1 MPHTPTT
8 HSQILIIGAGPGG
21 AAAAW
26 ALAGAGLD
34 VLLLDARSF
43 PRDKT
48 CGDGLT
54 PMAVESLRQMGL
66 LDRVLEAGATRVDT
80 LSLTAPLGISSRVAF
95 SDILSEADYALVLP
109 RLTLDHIL
117 VEAATAAGAR
127 LFEGWRVTGI
137 EWADSAIR
145 TVAGKSVGGPFTI
158 QPEHVVV
165 AVGANV
171 GFLRRHG
178 FLTKRSIPMIR
189 AARAYYADVHPL
201 EQSYGFYFTAR
212 LAPGYGWVFP
222 TGPESA
228 NIGVAVSPVY
238 FPSKRS
244 TATLLD
250 EFVAWLQKRG
260 IVDRARRDSPVK
272 GYPIRTDFPS
282 CPVAGANW
290 VIVGEA
296 AGLVNPVT
304 GEGIDLALRSGLL
317 AGETI
322 AQDIRASRPDHTA
335 YESALRRQY
344 ARRFLGLR
352 LCRDLLMLPVI
363 MDYFVWQMNQHR
375 FIRRTVTLITQ
386 GHWRPIRILHP
397 LFVAL
402 MLVPL
407 SPHFVVDW
415 LRRHAAR

>member
-1 MPHTPTT
+1 MTTTPLRP
-8 HSQILIIGAGPGG
+8 QILVIGAGPGG
-21 AAAAW
+21 ASAAW

-43 PRDKT
+43 PREKT

-54 PMAVESLRQMGL
+54 PMAVDSLRQMGL
-66 LDRVLEAGATRVDT
+66 LDRVLEAGAARVDT
-80 LSLTAPLGISSRVAF
+80 LSLTAPLGICSRVAF
-95 SDILSEADYALVLP
+95 ADILSEADYALVLP
-109 RLTLDHIL
+109 RLALDSLL
-117 VEAATAAGAR
+117 VEAAAAAGAR
-127 LFEGWRVTGI
+127 LLDAHRVTGI
-137 EWADSAIR
+137 EWAGGAIQAVSGES
-145 TVAGKSVGGPFTI
+145 TGGPFTI
-158 QPEHVVV
+158 QPEQVVV
-165 AVGANV
+165 AVGASV

-178 FLTKRSIPMIR
+178 FLNKRALPMMR

-201 EQSYGFYFTAR
+201 EQSYGFYFTPR

-244 TATLLD
+244 TAALLE
-250 EFVAWLQKRG
+250 EFVEWLRKRG
-260 IVDRARRDSPVK
+260 IVTRARRESPVK

-282 CPVAGANW
+282 HPVAGANW

-296 AGLVNPVT
+296 TGLVNPMT

-322 AQDIRASRPDHTA
+322 HQDIQAGRADHTA
-335 YESALRRQY
+335 YESALRRQHTH
-344 ARRFLGLR
+344 RFLGLR

-375 FIRRTVTLITQ
+375 FVRRTVTLITQ
-386 GHWRPIRILHP
+386 GYWQPIRILHP

-407 SPHFVVDW
+407 SPRFVIDR
-415 LRRHAAR
+415 LRRRSARQ

>member
-1 MPHTPTT
+1 
-8 HSQILIIGAGPGG
+8 
-21 AAAAW
+21 
-26 ALAGAGLD
+26 
-34 VLLLDARSF
+34 
-43 PRDKT
+43 
-48 CGDGLT
+48 
-54 PMAVESLRQMGL
+54 
-66 LDRVLEAGATRVDT
+66 
-80 LSLTAPLGISSRVAF
+80 
-95 SDILSEADYALVLP
+95 
-109 RLTLDHIL
+109 
-117 VEAATAAGAR
+117 
-127 LFEGWRVTGI
+127 
-137 EWADSAIR
+137 
-145 TVAGKSVGGPFTI
+145 
-158 QPEHVVV
+158 
-165 AVGANV
+165 
-171 GFLRRHG
+171 
-178 FLTKRSIPMIR
+178 MIR

-222 TGPESA
+222 TGPQSA

-244 TATLLD
+244 TAALLD
-250 EFVAWLQKRG
+250 EFVEWLQKREV
-260 IVDRARRDSPVK
+260 IARARRDSPVK

-282 CPVAGANW
+282 HPVAGSNW

-322 AQDIRASRPDHTA
+322 AQDIRTGRPDHTA
-335 YESALRRQY
+335 YGSALRRQY

-375 FIRRTVTLITQ
+375 FIRRTVMLITQ
-386 GHWRPIRILHP
+386 GHWQPIRILHP

-407 SPHFVVDW
+407 SPRFAVDW
-415 LRRHAAR
+415 LRRRTAR